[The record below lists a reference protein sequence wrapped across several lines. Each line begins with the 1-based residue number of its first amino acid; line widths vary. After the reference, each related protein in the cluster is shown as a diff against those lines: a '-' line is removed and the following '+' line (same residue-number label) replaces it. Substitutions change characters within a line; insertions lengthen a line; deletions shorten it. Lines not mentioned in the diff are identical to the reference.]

1 MTDAAGLTST
11 RHLLA
16 DLVTQVSGLLS
27 IETRLVRAELS
38 ETAEKAT
45 SGLALLAGGSSP
57 SSRASLFY
65 LSRARPCW
73 FAWGSR
79 LTWPVSS
86 LRPWR

>member
-38 ETAEKAT
+38 ESAEKAT

-57 SSRASLFY
+57 SRASLFY
-65 LSRARPCW
+65 LSQARPCW

-79 LTWPVSS
+79 PTWPVSS
-86 LRPWR
+86 WRRWR